1 VNKRDFIKMLGI
13 AGTSAAAYAACSA
26 YMREALAQSTLV
38 DDLLDASAECKKG
51 SLADIEHVVILMQE
65 NRSLDHY
72 FGTLRGVRGFGDPRP
87 LKFKNGDPVW
97 LQEQRAYDKPSD
109 KPAGEDLPKIK
120 PFRVSSDETVN
131 GGSLYLDDAAHDFWG
146 CAGAWNG
153 GLWDRWIPYKDIIC
167 MAHYT
172 EKDLPLYFRL
182 AKSFTLCDAYFC
194 SVNGA
199 THSNRST
206 FFTGTANGWNA
217 NDYYKLDMPEADKP
231 NWTTY
236 AEKLEKIGV
245 SWKFYQET
253 RSGDPATT
261 PFTSMGCNTV
271 RTFLNFQD
279 ENTPLFTKNKLQNTV
294 LRTEESTPSQLEK
307 DVVAGTLPTVSWI
320 IPPTAFNEHP
330 AYPPHFGE
338 YYIHEILRALI
349 ANKEVWHK
357 TVFFITR
364 DENGGFFDH
373 VIPPM
378 PPLKP
383 EMGATSPGIKLTP
396 PDQPRDF
403 NSEYPLKTELLVS
416 IAKEAFIEKAEG
428 RPRVPA
434 KSGEA
439 GANAEKA
446 KTPTGMGMRV
456 PMLVISPWSAGGRV
470 CSEVFDHTSFIQFIE
485 TWLVARGIQK
495 KDAEAFPNISSW
507 RQTIAGDLTSVFDFS
522 RTKTEQMDTVY
533 NPAEAQ
539 PIFTEEKKAAAIIA
553 AARPKKEPKSQ
564 RFVPTIDDVNK
575 DPDARRPTLVKQDR
589 TRCEILPVGYDF
601 QVLGF
606 VKSTDATNAEEQFY
620 LTFRNASKLGAAF
633 SVHAYDRTDGAWYY
647 SLEPAPDPQN
657 PVMLSGSWSL
667 KDKLISG
674 RTAGD
679 YSYAVHGPN
688 GYMAEFRGNA
698 ADPLQIQLPDIVDV
712 KSLDDGKK
720 LQVAFGKW
728 RNANSKL
735 KLISAY
741 SGYEAVIENGTESV
755 DITTMDGW
763 YDVAFVDAVNPSL
776 YLRRYAGHLE
786 NGKIG
791 LSDPAIGLQY
801 DEATR
806 VYKAVTA

>member
-1 VNKRDFIKMLGI
+1 MNKRDFIKMLGI

-87 LKFKNGDPVW
+87 LKLKNGDPVW
-97 LQEQRAYDKPSD
+97 LQEQKAYDKPGD

-120 PFRVSSDETVN
+120 PFRVSSDEAVN
-131 GGSLYLDDAAHDFWG
+131 GGSLYLDNAVHDFWSS
-146 CAGAWNG
+146 AGAWHG
-153 GLWDRWIPYKDIIC
+153 GLWDRWIPYKDIIS
-167 MAHYT
+167 MSHYT
-172 EKDLPLYFRL
+172 ETDLPLYFRL
-182 AKSFTLCDAYFC
+182 AKNFTLCDAYFC

-199 THSNRST
+199 THSNRSM
-206 FFTGTANGWNA
+206 FFTGTSNGWNA
-217 NDYYKLDMPEADKP
+217 NDYYQLDMPEADKP
-231 NWTTY
+231 NWPVY
-236 AEKLEKIGV
+236 AEKLEEIGV

-271 RTFLNFQD
+271 RTFPKFQI
-279 ENTPLFTKNKLQNTV
+279 ENTPLFTKNNPQNTV
-294 LRTEESTPSQLEK
+294 LRTEEFTPSQLEQ
-307 DVVAGTLPTVSWI
+307 DVVAGTLPSVSWI

-338 YYIHEILRALI
+338 YYVHEILRALI

-357 TVFFITR
+357 TAFFITR

-378 PPLKP
+378 PPLNP
-383 EMGATSPGIKLTP
+383 AMGATSPGIKLTP
-396 PDQPRDF
+396 PGQPRDF
-403 NSEYPLKTELLVS
+403 NSEYPLKTELDDKKPMEEAL
-416 IAKEAFIEKAEG
+416 IKEAKG
-428 RPRVPA
+428 RPPVPA
-434 KSGEA
+434 KDSIA
-439 GANAEKA
+439 GAKAEKA

-470 CSEVFDHTSFIQFIE
+470 CSEVFDHTSFIQFLD
-485 TWLVARGIQK
+485 TWLIAKGLQA
-495 KDAEAFPNISSW
+495 KDTPAFSNISSW

-522 RTKTEQMDTVY
+522 RTKTGQMDVAY
-533 NPAEAQ
+533 DPAKAE
-539 PIFTEEKKAAAIIA
+539 PIFTEEKKLAAIA
-553 AARPKKEPKSQ
+553 AQKRKDPASR
-564 RFVPTIDDVNK
+564 RFVPTIETVDK
-575 DPDARRPTLVKQDR
+575 DPDAARPTLVKQDR
-589 TRCEILPVGYDF
+589 TRCEILPLGYDF
-601 QVLGF
+601 QVLGS
-606 VKSTDATNAEEQFY
+606 VKSTVGTDPEQRFY

-657 PVMLSGSWSL
+657 PVILSGSWSL
-667 KDKLISG
+667 KDKLVSG

-679 YSYAVHGPN
+679 YFYAVHGPN

-698 ADPLQIQLPDIVDV
+698 VDPLQIQLPDIVGV
-712 KSLDDGKK
+712 KLLDDGKK

-728 RNANSKL
+728 PNANSKL

-741 SGYEAVIENGTESV
+741 TGYEAVIENGTESV

-801 DEATR
+801 DETTR
-806 VYKAVTA
+806 VYKAITA